1 MIPKPIARTL
11 LPILLLPV
19 VLVATSVNA
28 RPAPELNIDDS
39 PPVRDRGPFQSFSP
53 VVKMASPSVA
63 YVFSTKT
70 VRSPRPDLM
79 PFFMDPNFR
88 RFFGIPDDEGGGGGP
103 RIVPEA
109 PRESR
114 EQSLGSGVIVSK
126 DGYIITNNHVI
137 EGADEVRVTLDN
149 GRREF
154 VAEVV
159 GRDPKTDL
167 AVLKIDAT
175 DLQPATLGDSDQLEV
190 GDIVLAIGNPF
201 GIGLTVTSG
210 IISATGRGGLG
221 IEDYEDFIQ
230 TDAAINPGNSGGA
243 LIDAQGRVVGIN
255 TAILSRSGGFQGVGF
270 AIPIELAHAVM
281 NTLIEHGKVTRGFL
295 GVNIQDL
302 SSDLNDAF
310 KVEHGALVTG
320 VTKGSAADAA
330 GLKAGDV
337 ITTLNGVQVEDGRRL
352 RLAIG
357 RFTPGTEIK
366 LGVVRDGENLEI
378 SAKLGEQAGETLTAS
393 DSSQPEDEG
402 ALNGVG
408 VTDIPDQART
418 QLNIPPDLKGAFIT
432 DVDPAS
438 ASYRAGLREGDIV
451 LEINRQRIENA
462 AQAVQLSRDVTDK
475 RVLVLLWRGGVSR
488 YVVVDETE
496 IPPAQKR

>member
-1 MIPKPIARTL
+1 MIPIITVRTL
-11 LPILLLPV
+11 PTVLLIPILLLASP
-19 VLVATSVNA
+19 AAAA
-28 RPAPELNIDDS
+28 REMPELKIDDS
-39 PPVRDRGPFQSFSP
+39 APTRDRGPFQSFSP
-53 VVKMASPSVA
+53 VVKKASPSVA

-88 RFFGIPDDEGGGGGP
+88 RFFGLPDEEEGGGGS
-103 RIVPEA
+103 RRA
-109 PRESR
+109 PAPQRESR
-114 EQSLGSGVIVSK
+114 EQSLGSGVIVSS

-137 EGADEVRVTLDN
+137 EGADEVRVALDS
-149 GRREF
+149 GKREF

-175 DLQPATLGDSDQLEV
+175 GLQAATLGDSNKLEV
-190 GDIVLAIGNPF
+190 GDVVLAIGNPF

-243 LIDAQGRVVGIN
+243 LVDAQGRVVGIN
-255 TAILSRSGGFQGVGF
+255 TAILSRTGGFQGVGF
-270 AIPIELAHAVM
+270 AIPVDLARAVM
-281 NTLIEHGKVTRGFL
+281 ESLVRHGKVTRGFL

-302 SSDLNDAF
+302 SSDLGDAF
-310 KVEHGALVTG
+310 QVKHGALVTG
-320 VTKGSAADAA
+320 VTKDSAADAA
-330 GLKAGDV
+330 GLKTGDV
-337 ITTLNGVQVEDGRRL
+337 ITTLNGAEVEDGRRL

-357 RFTPGTEIK
+357 RFPPGTEVK
-366 LGVVRDGENLEI
+366 LGVVRDGQTLEI
-378 SAKLGEQAGETLTAS
+378 TAKLGEQAGETLIAS

-402 ALNGVG
+402 ALTGVG
-408 VTDIPDQART
+408 VTDIPDQMRT
-418 QLNIPPDLKGAFIT
+418 GLSMGPEFKGALVSE
-432 DVDPAS
+432 VDPNS
-438 ASYRAGLREGDIV
+438 PSYRAGLREGDVI
-451 LEINRQRIENA
+451 LEINRQRVENA
-462 AQAVQLSRDVTDK
+462 AEAVRLSRETTDK

-488 YVVVDETE
+488 YVVVDESQ
-496 IPPAQKR
+496 PATPRR